1 MEAGLGL
8 DLELAA
14 LLAALRSAD
23 PLLAVGLRVSV
34 NLSPEVVASTE
45 FLELLPT
52 LQTNLL
58 LVEITEHA
66 QVDDYDALA
75 EPVGTLRELG
85 GKLAVDD
92 RLLGSLG

>member
-23 PLLAVGLRVSV
+23 PLLAVGLRASV